1 MNSYDKAHEKAI
13 RSYIKRIKAIMDKY
27 TEEYCKH
34 ANSAEFDADKPF
46 SFDDYPATLSKVK
59 SLEAKMAKE
68 LQVSVEDGVADSWAM
83 SNRKN
88 DALVKSSLSAMALE
102 GMGVD
107 MVRRYFNENRGA
119 LDAFKQRVVNG
130 MNLSQRVWKI
140 TEQNMQEME
149 GAIDI
154 ALRDG
159 TSAAQ
164 LSRKVRGLL
173 NEPDKLF
180 RRVRDE
186 HGVLHLSKNAKAYHP
201 GQGVYR
207 SSYKNA
213 IRLAG
218 TEINMAYR
226 TADHLRYQQL
236 DFVVG
241 IEILTSPTNHPE
253 PDICDEL
260 KGKYPKDFKFTG
272 WHPNCRCH
280 VETILK
286 TPEEMDAD
294 DELIIN
300 GQEPGTGSVNE
311 VRDMPEQFERWLR
324 DNEDRIGRAQSMPYF
339 LRDNYAITRNADGTL
354 AFERILTPKKDSV
367 TINQPETYTNEGE
380 YRKETLEE
388 LKDRLGNGTPMT
400 VRSLDEAAQYFIDEV
415 DVPDYAKHKNY
426 GDKAKKY
433 ASEIEDV
440 MSELF
445 QKHSYGMYVT
455 EGDLG
460 KVLESG
466 RFKNQFE
473 TGTSHGAINSK
484 FSSIEGKIDIRN
496 NRLRNE
502 HRMFMPYRSLEDQ
515 LHRSE
520 YPKYGLLLDRDIEKS
535 LSSNHAYGGQYGN
548 IEIRFNKNK
557 VVTTWTSGDSYGAI
571 RQPSLT
577 SDPKAYS
584 YGNLSKVPRRG
595 AQTDDVAEFVKDY
608 TKKKDYIEIQYHG
621 KLTVGDIES
630 VSFPYDVMNSQNRN
644 LAIELQNNGVK
655 VYNMVDGKIVSL
667 SATPRKK
674 SLLEI
679 AEERHAARTP
689 EQIDAIKAKAAQRH
703 DAYELEKIIRK
714 RYEDFKGF
722 DLDKELPKFNGDYAG
737 LSKDLSALSDRLEKQ
752 LDTLNDAGILM
763 SDVKSIG
770 ITKAMDY
777 YDTFKYNM
785 STIDTNGMSEIDAL
799 YAKKAYMESDL
810 TQYTTNSI
818 FDRIMRMMYDT
829 EIAKTESA
837 IAEAELKI
845 KIKLQ
850 NEKTEERWA
859 DLTNS
864 QRKEYVLKWI
874 QDERVVN
881 KEFDNYLKKTGFI
894 KDDIVITEEGYFDEK
909 THSILSLAKKRIID
923 NELKIYN
930 HYVGTSESFGI
941 NRALY
946 TNKGLLPKEL
956 FEKNAI
962 SKTQLETI
970 NALDE
975 SIQNSKIGIP
985 MKAYR
990 MAKKDEINDVF
1001 GVNID
1006 MSLSNDEIAK
1016 RISAR
1021 GTGVNYG
1028 FTSASTN
1035 PDLNV
1040 FTNRPFIYEINIPK
1054 GSRCYVTENSY
1065 ESEIILPRQSKYK
1078 INSVRYDNKLGKV
1091 VINVDV
1097 IQN

>member
-1 MNSYDKAHEKAI
+1 MNVFDKAHEKAI
-13 RSYIKRIKAIMDKY
+13 KSYINRIKAIMDKY

-102 GMGVD
+102 GMGAD

-241 IEILTSPTNHPE
+241 IEILTSPTNHPD

-286 TPEEMDAD
+286 TEQEMDAD
-294 DELIIN
+294 DAAIRS
-300 GQEPGTGSVNE
+300 GGRPSTGSVNT
-311 VRDMPEQFERWLR
+311 VKDMPDQFERWLR
-324 DNEDRIGRAQSMPYF
+324 DNEERIARANSLPYF
-339 LRDNYAITRNADGTL
+339 LRDNYTITPGADGSLT
-354 AFERILTPKKDSV
+354 FER
-367 TINQPETYTNEGE
+367 
-380 YRKETLEE
+380 
-388 LKDRLGNGTPMT
+388 
-400 VRSLDEAAQYFIDEV
+400 
-415 DVPDYAKHKNY
+415 
-426 GDKAKKY
+426 
-433 ASEIEDV
+433 
-440 MSELF
+440 
-445 QKHSYGMYVT
+445 
-455 EGDLG
+455 
-460 KVLESG
+460 
-466 RFKNQFE
+466 
-473 TGTSHGAINSK
+473 
-484 FSSIEGKIDIRN
+484 
-496 NRLRNE
+496 
-502 HRMFMPYRSLEDQ
+502 
-515 LHRSE
+515 
-520 YPKYGLLLDRDIEKS
+520 
-535 LSSNHAYGGQYGN
+535 
-548 IEIRFNKNK
+548 
-557 VVTTWTSGDSYGAI
+557 
-571 RQPSLT
+571 
-577 SDPKAYS
+577 
-584 YGNLSKVPRRG
+584 
-595 AQTDDVAEFVKDY
+595 
-608 TKKKDYIEIQYHG
+608 
-621 KLTVGDIES
+621 
-630 VSFPYDVMNSQNRN
+630 
-644 LAIELQNNGVK
+644 
-655 VYNMVDGKIVSL
+655 IVSL
-667 SATPRKK
+667 SPAVPAAK
-674 SLLEI
+674 SLLDI
-679 AEERHAARTP
+679 AAERHAARTP

-930 HYVGTSESFGI
+930 HYVGTSESFDI

-1054 GSRCYVTENSY
+1054 GSRCYVTKNSY